1 MVLSSKQ
8 IVDGR
13 LFGPLNMWYF
23 GVNCDIVF
31 KCVAM
36 NHLNEEVKGVKG
48 GWLWRIFPAWPASQ
62 DDMTESRPSLCVLM
76 FLLLV
81 VTSSASTGWGTCLGH
96 HQLSHRSQ
104 YRL

>member
-1 MVLSSKQ
+1 MNLMIVWTTHVVLSSKQ

-48 GWLWRIFPAWPASQ
+48 KRWLAMADIS
-62 DDMTESRPSLCVLM
+62 
-76 FLLLV
+76 
-81 VTSSASTGWGTCLGH
+81 CLAGK
-96 HQLSHRSQ
+96 SG
-104 YRL
+104 